1 MPHRYIEKLI
11 RRIESIRA
19 LDAEDIGALRGLQ
32 LQLREVDPRQDIVRE
47 GDRPTICCVL
57 FEGMA
62 GWYKT
67 TGDGKRQ
74 ITAFHI
80 AGDIP
85 DLHSLH
91 QRVMDSSLKAF
102 GPCKIGLVSHQ
113 ETLDICLRRPNLA
126 SAFWRMTLADAS
138 VFREWVVNVGARQGS
153 TRLAHLLCEQVTR
166 CGVVGMLDDEFSMS
180 LPLSQG
186 ELAEATG
193 FSTVHINRALQD
205 LRVRGLISFD
215 KHRLRVLNW
224 SGLQEVA
231 DFDPTY
237 LMLEE
242 PFVPPERHLT
252 RTSEYQP
259 KNPE

>member
-11 RRIESIRA
+11 RRVESIRA
-19 LDAEDIGALRGLQ
+19 LDADDINALRGLQ
-32 LQLREVDPRQDIVRE
+32 LQLREVDSRHDIVRE
-47 GDRPTICCVL
+47 GDQPTVCCVL
-57 FEGMA
+57 FEGVA

-74 ITAFHI
+74 IMALHV

-91 QRVMDSSLKAF
+91 QHVMDSSLKAF
-102 GPCKIGLVSHQ
+102 GPCRIGMVSHQ
-113 ETLDICLRRPNLA
+113 EMLEICLRRPNLA
-126 SAFWRMTLADAS
+126 SAFWRMTLADGS

-166 CGVVGMLDDEFSMS
+166 CGVIGILGDDFSMS
-180 LPLSQG
+180 LPLSQSEIG
-186 ELAEATG
+186 EATG
-193 FSTVHINRALQD
+193 FSTVHVNRALQD
-205 LRVRGLISFD
+205 LRGSGLISFE

-224 SGLQEVA
+224 SRLQEVA

-237 LMLEE
+237 LLLEQ
-242 PFVPPERHLT
+242 PFIPAEHTYAQSPV
-252 RTSEYQP
+252 
-259 KNPE
+259 